1 LTRVLRVFS
10 AGKEGLVVIDNEH
23 VFVLPV
29 VARVRIV
36 IRRVQIAE
44 VNQAVFWQRPRR
56 LHLGPR
62 VNAIEELGERDGV
75 VAGGDSIFLV
85 RT

>member
-1 LTRVLRVFS
+1 
-10 AGKEGLVVIDNEH
+10 VIDNEH

-44 VNQAVFWQRPRR
+44 VNQAVFWQRPTR
-56 LHLGPR
+56 LRLGPR
-62 VNAIEELGERDGV
+62 VNAVEELGERDGA